1 MDADSGRKR
10 TVLGPHSPAS
20 SKNGGYKFLVIQ
32 VVECIQQH
40 SPASSTDGGGIILQ
54 EAVELSSGFSV
65 ADMYPSV
72 KLLYVISGIRYRLK
86 KVHENMIMGTKLL
99 DLTVIITLAP
109 TASFPHLAAEDRA
122 ATYEVDSYLT
132 KTKDVFSSIVE
143 KDYVLG
149 KALAVGTSDKVQ
161 KVDQNYQV
169 SQKVKSAVAK
179 SAELSSEYASI
190 GASWVTVTFDS
201 IAKAAAEVS
210 QHAKKVAL
218 AEEEQKRKTTDV
230 MGMVEDLEPIQE
242 SQTNHGPVE
251 IIKFTIYDG
260 SVRHKVHISG
270 PFNPD
275 ALSLYDDQFANPKIV
290 IMASTRISEFRGTIK
305 ITNLSSTKIYVN
317 LECPEV
323 TTFRQW

>member
-1 MDADSGRKR
+1 MC
-10 TVLGPHSPAS
+10 
-20 SKNGGYKFLVIQ
+20 FQ
-32 VVECIQQH
+32 
-40 SPASSTDGGGIILQ
+40 
-54 EAVELSSGFSV
+54 
-65 ADMYPSV
+65 
-72 KLLYVISGIRYRLK
+72 
-86 KVHENMIMGTKLL
+86 
-99 DLTVIITLAP
+99 
-109 TASFPHLAAEDRA
+109 AAEDRA

-218 AEEEQKRKTTDV
+218 AEEEQKRKTTGEEEQGRKT
-230 MGMVEDLEPIQE
+230 M
-242 SQTNHGPVE
+242 
-251 IIKFTIYDG
+251 
-260 SVRHKVHISG
+260 
-270 PFNPD
+270 
-275 ALSLYDDQFANPKIV
+275 
-290 IMASTRISEFRGTIK
+290 
-305 ITNLSSTKIYVN
+305 
-317 LECPEV
+317 
-323 TTFRQW
+323 